1 MLKRKHLF
9 TKSLW
14 QIFLYLF
21 ELLSV
26 SFGIT
31 YLTDYIEPISSYMTF
46 IERMLMAYSIYQ
58 ILVVVI
64 LTNLNDIKKDSYLAW
79 LTVLKMSLLY
89 VDTKEEKIKECIIKM
104 INYQLERGTFNS
116 NEFRKAYF
124 KLRDNLDSLNRTYVE
139 IEIII
144 AEEQYEVVTLNWRF
158 SFILRKFK

>member
-139 IEIII
+139 MEIII